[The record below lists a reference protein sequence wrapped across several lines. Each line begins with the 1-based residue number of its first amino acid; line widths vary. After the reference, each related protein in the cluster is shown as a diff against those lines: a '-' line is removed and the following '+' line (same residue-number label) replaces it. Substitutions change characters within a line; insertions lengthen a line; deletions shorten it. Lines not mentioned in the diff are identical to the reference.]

1 MILTIDFIPDRPH
14 KSLCGKCDICIDHC
28 PTKAIVEPFVIQ
40 SNLCIAYHTIENR
53 DENIP
58 KKIDSNEISKLEE
71 ENLLLKEKMNQLKN
85 EHQKDLDNLNRIL
98 EELNSVLG
106 DENV

>member
-1 MILTIDFIPDRPH
+1 MNDIKELEKNIYDTIS
-14 KSLCGKCDICIDHC
+14 K
-28 PTKAIVEPFVIQ
+28 
-40 SNLCIAYHTIENR
+40 IEETLSKFNSGNA
-53 DENIP
+53 DLYIP

>member
-1 MILTIDFIPDRPH
+1 MNEIKELEKNIYDTIS
-14 KSLCGKCDICIDHC
+14 K
-28 PTKAIVEPFVIQ
+28 
-40 SNLCIAYHTIENR
+40 IEVTLSKFNSGNA
-53 DENIP
+53 DLNIS
-58 KKIDSNEISKLEE
+58 KKIDSKEISKLEE

-106 DENV
+106 EENV

>member
-1 MILTIDFIPDRPH
+1 MNNLNYKDKKMNEIKELEKNIYDTIS
-14 KSLCGKCDICIDHC
+14 K
-28 PTKAIVEPFVIQ
+28 
-40 SNLCIAYHTIENR
+40 IEVTLSKFSSGNA
-53 DENIP
+53 DLNIS

-71 ENLLLKEKMNQLKN
+71 ENLFLKEKMNQLKN

>member
-1 MILTIDFIPDRPH
+1 MNEIKDLEKNIYDTIS
-14 KSLCGKCDICIDHC
+14 K
-28 PTKAIVEPFVIQ
+28 
-40 SNLCIAYHTIENR
+40 IEVTLSKFNSGNV
-53 DENIP
+53 DLNIS
-58 KKIDSNEISKLEE
+58 KKIDTKEISKLEK
-71 ENLLLKEKMNQLKN
+71 ENLLLKEKMNLLKN

>member
-1 MILTIDFIPDRPH
+1 MNEIKELEKNIYDTIS
-14 KSLCGKCDICIDHC
+14 K
-28 PTKAIVEPFVIQ
+28 
-40 SNLCIAYHTIENR
+40 IEATLSKFNSGNS
-53 DENIP
+53 DLNIP

>member
-1 MILTIDFIPDRPH
+1 MNEIKELEKNIYDTIS
-14 KSLCGKCDICIDHC
+14 K
-28 PTKAIVEPFVIQ
+28 
-40 SNLCIAYHTIENR
+40 IEATLSKFNSGN
-53 DENIP
+53 DDLNIP

-106 DENV
+106 EENV

>member
-1 MILTIDFIPDRPH
+1 MNNLNYKDKKMNEIKELEKNIYDTIS
-14 KSLCGKCDICIDHC
+14 K
-28 PTKAIVEPFVIQ
+28 
-40 SNLCIAYHTIENR
+40 IEVTLSKFNSGNA
-53 DENIP
+53 DLNIS
-58 KKIDSNEISKLEE
+58 KKIVSKDISKLEE
-71 ENLLLKEKMNQLKN
+71 ENLLLKEKMKQLKN

>member
-1 MILTIDFIPDRPH
+1 MNNLNYKDKKMNEIKELEKNIYDTIS
-14 KSLCGKCDICIDHC
+14 K
-28 PTKAIVEPFVIQ
+28 
-40 SNLCIAYHTIENR
+40 IEVTLSKFNSGNT
-53 DENIP
+53 DLNIS

>member
-1 MILTIDFIPDRPH
+1 MNEIKELEKNIYDTIS
-14 KSLCGKCDICIDHC
+14 K
-28 PTKAIVEPFVIQ
+28 
-40 SNLCIAYHTIENR
+40 IEVTLSKFSSGNA
-53 DENIP
+53 DLNIS
-58 KKIDSNEISKLEE
+58 KKIDTNEISKLEE
-71 ENLLLKEKMNQLKN
+71 ENLFLKEKMNQLKN

>member
-1 MILTIDFIPDRPH
+1 MNNLNYKDKKMNEIKDLEKNIYDTIS
-14 KSLCGKCDICIDHC
+14 K
-28 PTKAIVEPFVIQ
+28 
-40 SNLCIAYHTIENR
+40 IEVTLSKFNSGNA
-53 DENIP
+53 DLNIS
-58 KKIDSNEISKLEE
+58 KKIDSKEISKLEE

>member
-1 MILTIDFIPDRPH
+1 MNNLNYKDKKMNEIKELEKNIYDTIS
-14 KSLCGKCDICIDHC
+14 K
-28 PTKAIVEPFVIQ
+28 
-40 SNLCIAYHTIENR
+40 IEATLSKFNSGNA
-53 DENIP
+53 DLNIP

-106 DENV
+106 DGNV

>member
-1 MILTIDFIPDRPH
+1 MNNLNYKDKKMNEIKELEKNIYDTIS
-14 KSLCGKCDICIDHC
+14 K
-28 PTKAIVEPFVIQ
+28 
-40 SNLCIAYHTIENR
+40 IEVTLSKFNSGNA
-53 DENIP
+53 DLNIS
-58 KKIDSNEISKLEE
+58 KKIDSKEISKLEE
-71 ENLLLKEKMNQLKN
+71 ENLLLKEKINQLKN

>member
-1 MILTIDFIPDRPH
+1 MNNLNYKDKKMNEIKELEKNIYDTIS
-14 KSLCGKCDICIDHC
+14 K
-28 PTKAIVEPFVIQ
+28 
-40 SNLCIAYHTIENR
+40 IEVTLSKFNSGNA
-53 DENIP
+53 DLNIS
-58 KKIDSNEISKLEE
+58 KKIDSREISKLEE

>member
-1 MILTIDFIPDRPH
+1 MNNLNYKDKKMNEIKELEKNIYDTIS
-14 KSLCGKCDICIDHC
+14 K
-28 PTKAIVEPFVIQ
+28 
-40 SNLCIAYHTIENR
+40 IEVTLSKFNSGNA
-53 DENIP
+53 DLNIS
-58 KKIDSNEISKLEE
+58 KKIDSKDISKLEE

>member
-1 MILTIDFIPDRPH
+1 M
-14 KSLCGKCDICIDHC
+14 
-28 PTKAIVEPFVIQ
+28 
-40 SNLCIAYHTIENR
+40 
-53 DENIP
+53 
-58 KKIDSNEISKLEE
+58 NEIKELERNIYDTISKIEVTLSKINSGNIDLNIFEKKDIKEISRLEK
-71 ENLLLKEKMNQLKN
+71 ENLLLKEKINQLKN

>member
-1 MILTIDFIPDRPH
+1 MNEIKELEKNIYDTIS
-14 KSLCGKCDICIDHC
+14 K
-28 PTKAIVEPFVIQ
+28 
-40 SNLCIAYHTIENR
+40 IEVTLSKFNSGNA
-53 DENIP
+53 DLNIS
-58 KKIDSNEISKLEE
+58 KKIDSKEISKLEE

>member
-1 MILTIDFIPDRPH
+1 MNEIKELEKNIYDTIS
-14 KSLCGKCDICIDHC
+14 K
-28 PTKAIVEPFVIQ
+28 
-40 SNLCIAYHTIENR
+40 IEVTLSKFNSGNA
-53 DENIP
+53 DLNIS
-58 KKIDSNEISKLEE
+58 KKIESKEISKLEE

>member
-1 MILTIDFIPDRPH
+1 MDEIKELEKNIYDTISKIEVTLSKF
-14 KSLCGKCDICIDHC
+14 
-28 PTKAIVEPFVIQ
+28 
-40 SNLCIAYHTIENR
+40 NLGNA
-53 DENIP
+53 DLNIS
-58 KKIDSNEISKLEE
+58 KKTDSKDISKLEE

>member
-1 MILTIDFIPDRPH
+1 MNNLNYKDEKMNEIKELEKNIYDTIS
-14 KSLCGKCDICIDHC
+14 K
-28 PTKAIVEPFVIQ
+28 
-40 SNLCIAYHTIENR
+40 IEVTLSKFNSGNA
-53 DENIP
+53 DLNIS
-58 KKIDSNEISKLEE
+58 KKIDSKEISKLEE

>member
-1 MILTIDFIPDRPH
+1 MNEIKELEKNIYDTIS
-14 KSLCGKCDICIDHC
+14 K
-28 PTKAIVEPFVIQ
+28 
-40 SNLCIAYHTIENR
+40 IEVTLSKFSSGNA
-53 DENIP
+53 DLNIS

>member
-1 MILTIDFIPDRPH
+1 MKEIKELEKNIYDTIS
-14 KSLCGKCDICIDHC
+14 K
-28 PTKAIVEPFVIQ
+28 
-40 SNLCIAYHTIENR
+40 IEATLSKFNSGN
-53 DENIP
+53 DDLNIP

>member
-1 MILTIDFIPDRPH
+1 MKEIKELEKNIYDTIS
-14 KSLCGKCDICIDHC
+14 K
-28 PTKAIVEPFVIQ
+28 
-40 SNLCIAYHTIENR
+40 IEATLSKFNSGN
-53 DENIP
+53 DDLNIP

-85 EHQKDLDNLNRIL
+85 EHQKDLENLNRIL

>member
-1 MILTIDFIPDRPH
+1 MKEIKELEKNIYDTIS
-14 KSLCGKCDICIDHC
+14 K
-28 PTKAIVEPFVIQ
+28 
-40 SNLCIAYHTIENR
+40 IEATLSKFNSGN
-53 DENIP
+53 DDLNIP

-71 ENLLLKEKMNQLKN
+71 ENLLLKEKMNHLKN

>member
-1 MILTIDFIPDRPH
+1 MNNLNYKDEKMNEIKELEKNIYDTIS
-14 KSLCGKCDICIDHC
+14 K
-28 PTKAIVEPFVIQ
+28 
-40 SNLCIAYHTIENR
+40 IEMALSKFNSGNV
-53 DENIP
+53 DLNISE
-58 KKIDSNEISKLEE
+58 KIDLKEISKLEK
-71 ENLLLKEKMNQLKN
+71 ENLLLKEKMNLLKN

>member
-1 MILTIDFIPDRPH
+1 MDEIKELEKNIYDTIS
-14 KSLCGKCDICIDHC
+14 K
-28 PTKAIVEPFVIQ
+28 
-40 SNLCIAYHTIENR
+40 IEVTLSKFNSGNA
-53 DENIP
+53 DLNIS
-58 KKIDSNEISKLEE
+58 KKIDSKEISKLEE

>member
-1 MILTIDFIPDRPH
+1 MNNLNYKDKEMNEIKELEKNIYDTIS
-14 KSLCGKCDICIDHC
+14 K
-28 PTKAIVEPFVIQ
+28 
-40 SNLCIAYHTIENR
+40 IEVTLSKYNSGNA
-53 DENIP
+53 DLNIS
-58 KKIDSNEISKLEE
+58 KKIDSKEISKLEE
-71 ENLLLKEKMNQLKN
+71 ENLFLKEKMNQLKN

>member
-1 MILTIDFIPDRPH
+1 MNEIQELEKNIYDTIS
-14 KSLCGKCDICIDHC
+14 K
-28 PTKAIVEPFVIQ
+28 
-40 SNLCIAYHTIENR
+40 IEVTLSKFSSGNA
-53 DENIP
+53 DLNIS
-58 KKIDSNEISKLEE
+58 KKIDSKEISKLEE
-71 ENLLLKEKMNQLKN
+71 ENLFLKEKMNKLKN